1 MKLRARL
8 ALFSIFLVSIIVL
21 GTSTSTLYFLEPLVL
36 EIIESNN
43 VTLLGNL
50 RKVCEESLISRDDIL
65 AFKYIESLE
74 KSIKGLSYAAFVDN
88 QRSLVLGENPTF
100 AEAVGE
106 KEALLGKPPT
116 AALERQVTTLANGR
130 KVINYSEGVA
140 LRQSNAGRAYL
151 GFYEDEVQRNIQKL
165 VAEITQI
172 IVVVAGGALFAG
184 LIISLVFAVQ
194 LTRPINKLAEG
205 AQAIGDGKLDTQ
217 IDIDRKDEIGLLA
230 KEFNIMA
237 VKLKELDELKDSF
250 VSSVSHELRSPLT
263 AISGYVEL
271 LTMKPVNEL
280 NPEKTTKALNII
292 QESTTRLTKFVNDI
306 LDAAKIKAG
315 KMEIQKAGFDIAATA
330 ESVFNLFQPLFDKKK
345 ITARIEKEEGLPII
359 AADGEKIRQVI
370 TNLLSNAFKFTP
382 EEGKITIFCRKTPA
396 PEQSI
401 ILQVRDTGV
410 GIKKEHQML
419 LFNRFQQAPGTK
431 DVVSGPKGTGLG
443 LVIAKGIVEAHGGR
457 IGLESEYGKGT
468 TFYFTLPIQSETGK
482 KIVEASALA

>member
-165 VAEITQI
+165 VAEPQYDYWLNMDGDNFPIEEVDVLDLVELDLD
-172 IVVVAGGALFAG
+172 VVCCPVP
-184 LIISLVFAVQ
+184 VWTAVQ
-194 LTRPINKLAEG
+194 NKDLSFLHWG
-205 AQAIGDGKLDTQ
+205 AYDFDGIENRYKQHAPRQGLQPVSGIGGGVFMMAARVWRHRDMQHGAFARIWNDDGTVRYGNDL
-217 IDIDRKDEIGLLA
+217 
-230 KEFNIMA
+230 
-237 VKLKELDELKDSF
+237 SF
-250 VSSVSHELRSPLT
+250 SMR
-263 AISGYVEL
+263 
-271 LTMKPVNEL
+271 
-280 NPEKTTKALNII
+280 AL
-292 QESTTRLTKFVNDI
+292 
-306 LDAAKIKAG
+306 
-315 KMEIQKAGFDIAATA
+315 KAGFKLWAHYDYPCHHLKTVDLGLVLATIGRAYA
-330 ESVFNLFQPLFDKKK
+330 EG
-345 ITARIEKEEGLPII
+345 RR
-359 AADGEKIRQVI
+359 DGQAG
-370 TNLLSNAFKFTP
+370 S
-382 EEGKITIFCRKTPA
+382 GTPA
-396 PEQSI
+396 P
-401 ILQVRDTGV
+401 G
-410 GIKKEHQML
+410 
-419 LFNRFQQAPGTK
+419 APAPQHASPGET
-431 DVVSGPKGTGLG
+431 DAGATDPVPGAG
-443 LVIAKGIVEAHGGR
+443 AEALR
-457 IGLESEYGKGT
+457 ES
-468 TFYFTLPIQSETGK
+468 PA
-482 KIVEASALA
+482 EASVT

>member
-21 GTSTSTLYFLEPLVL
+21 GTITSTLYFLEPLVL

-106 KEALLGKPPT
+106 KEALLGKPPP

-172 IVVVAGGALFAG
+172 IVVVAG
-184 LIISLVFAVQ
+184 
-194 LTRPINKLAEG
+194 
-205 AQAIGDGKLDTQ
+205 
-217 IDIDRKDEIGLLA
+217 
-230 KEFNIMA
+230 
-237 VKLKELDELKDSF
+237 
-250 VSSVSHELRSPLT
+250 
-263 AISGYVEL
+263 
-271 LTMKPVNEL
+271 
-280 NPEKTTKALNII
+280 
-292 QESTTRLTKFVNDI
+292 
-306 LDAAKIKAG
+306 
-315 KMEIQKAGFDIAATA
+315 
-330 ESVFNLFQPLFDKKK
+330 
-345 ITARIEKEEGLPII
+345 
-359 AADGEKIRQVI
+359 
-370 TNLLSNAFKFTP
+370 
-382 EEGKITIFCRKTPA
+382 
-396 PEQSI
+396 
-401 ILQVRDTGV
+401 
-410 GIKKEHQML
+410 
-419 LFNRFQQAPGTK
+419 
-431 DVVSGPKGTGLG
+431 
-443 LVIAKGIVEAHGGR
+443 
-457 IGLESEYGKGT
+457 
-468 TFYFTLPIQSETGK
+468 
-482 KIVEASALA
+482 